1 MPKAREELRRG
12 VRSLIEVTSRE
23 MDVLTGE
30 APPPAPSTDE
40 SSAVGSHPAGE
51 ATARPAPVFPARDD
65 RPILRLVREP
75 TARTAP
81 ARTPAEAPAPVP
93 PVAPEPVAPAGPQ
106 PAVTPSRPAA
116 APTPAPALAPDLVAV
131 HAKKGVCAAYHV
143 NHACWEVPDAY
154 CNQALHVC
162 MLRDCPVYHLHQ
174 EELERR
180 FAAKFAHLW

>member
-40 SSAVGSHPAGE
+40 SSAGASHTAGE
-51 ATARPAPVFPARDD
+51 QTARPAPVFPARDD

-75 TARTAP
+75 IARTAP
-81 ARTPAEAPAPVP
+81 APTPVEAPAPVP
-93 PVAPEPVAPAGPQ
+93 PAAPA
-106 PAVTPSRPAA
+106 PAAPVVPRPAA
-116 APTPAPALAPDLVAV
+116 APAPGPAATPDLVAV